1 MDGVDARGGTV
12 KIVAN
17 RDVDGAGARDGT
29 VKIVANRDV
38 DGRVGTI

>member
-1 MDGVDARGGTV
+1 MDGADAGGATV

-29 VKIVANRDV
+29 VKIVTNRDV
-38 DGRVGTI
+38 DGGVGTI